1 MTANA
6 KFSPPVRFSR
16 LLLKVNAFL
25 LVALLLVGAFLA
37 LVAYK
42 QGWFVKQAPLH
53 FVTPNAL
60 GINKGMP
67 VKLYGF
73 TVGSVSDMQLADGGV
88 DVQLSIM
95 SEYLQHIRYG
105 SRARLARESGVVGAS
120 VIEILPARTGAAL
133 APDERIAFEPTRGI
147 SEIIDDFRRQA
158 VPAFNEMRQALSQMR
173 QSGEDVSATLAGLRR
188 EVDELPKTHRALRA
202 LLENAGQATS
212 DVHRDA
218 AATLKAAQ
226 RASVGAERA
235 AASVE
240 AAVPTLSRELV
251 ETLHSLRDTSE
262 QMRKTGEEAQLA
274 LQHVGPVL
282 ERSETAAR
290 EASEVFSAAKR
301 VWPLSGSFQETG
313 DTMLPI
319 DSFDGYRK

>member
-1 MTANA
+1 MSAP
-6 KFSPPVRFSR
+6 FSPPVRFSR

-25 LVALLLVGAFLA
+25 LVALLFVAAFLA

-42 QGWFVKQAPLH
+42 QGWFVKQTPIH

-95 SEYLQHIRYG
+95 SDYLAHIRNG

-120 VIEILPARTGAAL
+120 VIEILPATTGAPL
-133 APDERIAFEPTRGI
+133 APEERIAFEPTRGI

-158 VPAFNEMRQALSQMR
+158 VPAFNEIRQVLAQMR

-188 EVDELPKTHRALRA
+188 EVDELPRTHRALRTV
-202 LLENAGQATS
+202 LQNAGDATVE
-212 DVHRDA
+212 VHRDA
-218 AATLKAAQ
+218 VATLHAAQ
-226 RASVGAERA
+226 RASAGAERA

-240 AAVPTLSRELV
+240 QAVPALSHELV
-251 ETLHSLRDTSE
+251 DTLQSLRETSD
-262 QMRKTGEEAQLA
+262 QLRRTGEEAQVA

-282 ERSETAAR
+282 ERGETAAR

-301 VWPLSGSFQETG
+301 VWPLNGSFQETG
-313 DTMLPI
+313 DTVLPI

>member
-1 MTANA
+1 MSA

-16 LLLKVNAFL
+16 LVLKVNAFL
-25 LVALLLVGAFLA
+25 LVALLLVGAFLG

-42 QGWFVKQAPLH
+42 QGWFVKQ
-53 FVTPNAL
+53 TPIRFLTANAL

-73 TVGSVSDMQLADGGV
+73 TIGSVSEMQLADGGV
-88 DVQLSIM
+88 DVRLSIM
-95 SEYLQHIRYG
+95 SEYLPHIPYG
-105 SRARLARESGVVGAS
+105 SHARLAREAGVVGAS
-120 VIEILPARTGAAL
+120 VIEIIPSRSGAAL

-158 VPAFNEMRQALSQMR
+158 VPAFNEIRQVMAQMR
-173 QSGEDVSATLAGLRR
+173 QSGEDVSVTLAGLRR
-188 EVDELPKTHRALRA
+188 EIDELPRTHRALRA
-202 LLENAGQATS
+202 LLDNAAQATA

-218 AATLKAAQ
+218 SATLQAAQ

-240 AAVPTLSRELV
+240 QAVPVLSRDLTQ
-251 ETLHSLRDTSE
+251 TLHSLRETSDQLRKTSE
-262 QMRKTGEEAQLA
+262 EAELA
-274 LQHVGPVL
+274 LRHVGPVL
-282 ERSETAAR
+282 ERSESAAR

-301 VWPLSGSFQETG
+301 VWPLNGSFRETG
-313 DTMLPI
+313 DTLLPI